1 MIREIDWYGVKEEF
15 QQNNNPFNHVV
26 IDNFFLPEVA
36 DKISEEFPD
45 FNAPFINNHNNPL
58 EIKKT
63 LNHWDKFPSATY
75 RAFTSFGKP
84 AFLENVRNMTEKFD
98 LELDYGLNGGG
109 WHMHGRGGNNNIHLD
124 YNIHPKLHMQRKI
137 NIIVYMTKDWQKDWG
152 GGLEFW
158 SHDDVS
164 NQPLKCVKTIEN
176 RFNRAV
182 IFDTT
187 QNSWHGLPNA
197 INCPEGVIRKSIAA
211 YYVCAAPCQTEE
223 RGRALFAPREDQ
235 KGDESVKELIRKR
248 ASVLESH
255 TVYNTK

>member
-1 MIREIDWYGVKEEF
+1 MIREIDWYSLKQEF
-15 QQNNNPFNHVV
+15 SEGEPFHHVV
-26 IDNFFLPEVA
+26 VDNFFLPEVA

-63 LNHWDKFPSATY
+63 LNHWDKFPPATY
-75 RAFTSFGKP
+75 RAFALFGKNN
-84 AFLENVRNMTEKFD
+84 FVENIRNMVEKWD
-98 LELDYGLNGGG
+98 LEFDFGLNGGG

-124 YNIHPKLHMQRKI
+124 YNVHPKLHMQRKI
-137 NIIVYMTKDWQKDWG
+137 NIIVYMTKGWEKDWG

-158 SHDDVS
+158 SHDDVN
-164 NQPLKCVKTIEN
+164 NQPLKLIKTIEN
-176 RFNRAV
+176 KYNRAV

-211 YYVCAAPCQTEE
+211 YYVCAAPSITEE

-235 KGDESVKELIRKR
+235 KNDESVKEIIRKR
-248 ASVLESH
+248 ASVTESH